1 MLCCRVGVSRK
12 SCGCPPAAR
21 PIDLCNELQRS
32 NALGSF
38 GSHWSKST
46 VGQDG
51 KNNDHIRRPR
61 RLAVREFLFL
71 AITSDNA
78 TVVLPINAMLRR
90 RTSHDGAAAE
100 EMVVKVMKVVD
111 NGSALPKPSSRPL
124 FGKKMSTMRRN
135 NNRDKRA
142 IPASKQQQDVA
153 AVTMDEQRGD
163 DGNHSHGSS
172 GFFSS
177 MPSLFHNRSNSNIDP
192 GRNHADDD
200 EERDMTE
207 TGSKSTTASRTSRTS
222 LMSKLFSNS
231 SRASQSQSLLV
242 SSPPLD
248 RMQAKVLY
256 ESYGDAT
263 VLSVVERESELPD
276 PLPHYV
282 WVKVQVRYV
291 VLRCFVVVVSLSFI
305 YPPLFSIQAS
315 SVTLH
320 DCLVRHGVDASI
332 FDPHSL
338 PITPGTDLVGHIVKC
353 HRPDELPNDY
363 SLGDRVC
370 AVVKSGANSR
380 FVQVPIAN
388 LLQIVPSS
396 LDAADV
402 AAVISHYTLAYQ
414 ALRAVTTAQQS
425 RPMLSLQ
432 HKNVLL
438 FLYEGMLDGT
448 TQALIQLCKK
458 AQATVYVVAPTSR
471 HAYLRNVLQVLP
483 LPSED
488 QEWAERIECIDI
500 IFDAT
505 AEDDRPAHAE
515 QVKRLSQ
522 ILQRHRTAA
531 CAGGGGRTRVVQ
543 YGFAPLLRRPTTDN
557 VWGAPMSLH
566 WRQLVGQYVPSYWW
580 CGGSGD
586 GTTTVILDNAYRR
599 FQHDPARFRQDVH
612 TLLQWLA
619 WNKLSPHVSKRLG
632 LGDIGKW
639 HAALQEAN
647 PEIRG
652 ALIVL
657 PWRVS

>member
-1 MLCCRVGVSRK
+1 MYY
-12 SCGCPPAAR
+12 
-21 PIDLCNELQRS
+21 E
-32 NALGSF
+32 
-38 GSHWSKST
+38 
-46 VGQDG
+46 
-51 KNNDHIRRPR
+51 HI
-61 RLAVREFLFL
+61 
-71 AITSDNA
+71 
-78 TVVLPINAMLRR
+78 
-90 RTSHDGAAAE
+90 
-100 EMVVKVMKVVD
+100 
-111 NGSALPKPSSRPL
+111 SA
-124 FGKKMSTMRRN
+124 
-135 NNRDKRA
+135 
-142 IPASKQQQDVA
+142 
-153 AVTMDEQRGD
+153 
-163 DGNHSHGSS
+163 
-172 GFFSS
+172 
-177 MPSLFHNRSNSNIDP
+177 
-192 GRNHADDD
+192 
-200 EERDMTE
+200 
-207 TGSKSTTASRTSRTS
+207 
-222 LMSKLFSNS
+222 
-231 SRASQSQSLLV
+231 
-242 SSPPLD
+242 
-248 RMQAKVLY
+248 
-256 ESYGDAT
+256 
-263 VLSVVERESELPD
+263 
-276 PLPHYV
+276 
-282 WVKVQVRYV
+282 
-291 VLRCFVVVVSLSFI
+291 VSLYSFRCTYI
-305 YPPLFSIQAS
+305 IIHPPLFSSQAS

-320 DCLVRHGVDASI
+320 DCLVRHGVDSSI

-353 HRPDELPNDY
+353 HRPDELPDSY
-363 SLGDRVC
+363 RLGDRVC

-388 LLQIVPSS
+388 VLQVVPPS

-414 ALRAVTTAQQS
+414 ALRAVTTAHHNNHQS

-432 HKNVLL
+432 HKNVLI

-448 TQALIQLCKK
+448 TQALLQLCKK

-515 QVKRLSQ
+515 QVKRLAQ
-522 ILQRHRTAA
+522 ILRRQRSAA
-531 CAGGGGRTRVVQ
+531 AAGGLWGGGGDRTRVVQ
-543 YGFAPLLRRPTTDN
+543 YGFAPLLRRSTTDN
-557 VWGAPMSLH
+557 VWGAPLSLH
-566 WRQLVGQYVPSYWW
+566 WRQLVGQYLPSSWW
-580 CGGSGD
+580 CGGEG
-586 GTTTVILDNAYRR
+586 GTTTVVLDNAYRR